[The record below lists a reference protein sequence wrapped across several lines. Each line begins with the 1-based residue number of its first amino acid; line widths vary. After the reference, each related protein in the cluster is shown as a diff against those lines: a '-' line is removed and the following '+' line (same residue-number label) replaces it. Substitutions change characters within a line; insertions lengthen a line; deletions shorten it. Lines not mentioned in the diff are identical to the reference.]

1 MGTMTSQPGRYF
13 MFKLCVNLNNMAT
26 LLLLIATSLKVKT
39 GKLFESIKLEEVT
52 MLSTE
57 SENC

>member
-1 MGTMTSQPGRYF
+1 
-13 MFKLCVNLNNMAT
+13 MAT

>member
-13 MFKLCVNLNNMAT
+13 MFKLCVKLNNKAT